1 MDTSEAPRPG
11 GKVDDGLIVLGRR
24 WLAARARLSRLRAP
38 HRIGGLPVLG
48 SLLEFRRRRLELAQR
63 AAEMGDVVALELGVM
78 PAVLVSSPEL
88 AHEVLVT
95 RAAESV
101 QAPTLR
107 LVGEPLLG
115 RGVLTAE
122 GDDHR
127 RQRRLLAPA
136 FSSKRVAAYSREMVS
151 GTEQTVAGWDDG
163 AVIDVTAEM
172 TKMTFAIAARVL
184 FSAEIAGEAR
194 DFGRALTVAM
204 ETVLEL
210 GNAFVPLPSSW
221 PTPGN
226 RRLRRAV
233 ARLDR
238 TVRRIIDERRM
249 PGAGG
254 DRGDVLSMLL
264 TATDAE
270 GRGMSDTLVR
280 DEVMTLLLA
289 GHETT
294 ANALS
299 WTLYLLARNP
309 DVRVALEEEVRS
321 AVGRR
326 SPHMDDLDRMPL
338 VEHVVKES
346 MRLYPPAYLVAR
358 YTTRD
363 LTLGSA
369 DLPAGTLVFVNI
381 YGMHR
386 SAKYFADPGRFDP
399 SRFAPP
405 HDATIPKGVYL
416 PFGAGPR
423 TCIGSQFAMLEAKLA
438 LATLVRSVQ
447 LDLRRDGEV
456 RAEALITLRP
466 SGRLAMRV
474 RRAAP
479 APVTSGSA

>member
-48 SLLEFRRRRLELAQR
+48 SLLEFRRRRLELAQLS
-63 AAEMGDVVALELGVM
+63 AEMGDVVALELGVM

-95 RAAESV
+95 RAADSV

-136 FSSKRVAAYSREMVS
+136 FSSKRVAEYSREMVS
-151 GTEQTVAGWDDG
+151 GTEQTVAAWDDG

-172 TKMTFAIAARVL
+172 TRMTFAIAARVL

-233 ARLDR
+233 ARLDG

-264 TATDAE
+264 AATDAD
-270 GRGMSDTLVR
+270 GRTMSDTLVR

-309 DVRVALEEEVRS
+309 DVRVALEEEVRAALGS
-321 AVGRR
+321 H
-326 SPHMDDLDRMPL
+326 SPHMDDLERMPL
-338 VEHVVKES
+338 VERVVKES
-346 MRLYPPAYLVAR
+346 MRLYPPAYLVGR
-358 YTTRD
+358 YTTRA

-386 SAKYFADPGRFDP
+386 SPKYFADPARFDP
-399 SRFAPP
+399 SRFAPAR
-405 HDATIPKGVYL
+405 DATIPKGVYL

-438 LATLVRSVQ
+438 LATLVRSVR
-447 LDLRRDGEV
+447 LDLGRDGEV
-456 RAEALITLRP
+456 RADALITLRP

-474 RRAAP
+474 RRATP